1 MSIGS
6 VVDML
11 RVGGDSMK
19 RIAAIL
25 FIATLSPAAGAQTND
40 AQALHQLGRDAITHG
55 EPEKAAEYF
64 EKAVALKPNNADY
77 HYQLANAYLSGT
89 AGVGMF
95 KGMSIARKAKA
106 ELERAVQLDPN
117 FISARLALL
126 EFYVVAPAMAGGS
139 ESAAMEQATEIGK
152 RDAIDGHRAFARV
165 YTAAKKPDLARK
177 EYVGMVKEQ
186 PASARAHYFFGV
198 HLMLTE
204 KNYKSASDEF
214 ESAVRLDPS
223 YMPAYFQIGH
233 VAVLAANNFA
243 RGEETLKK
251 YLAYRPKEEEPS
263 VARAYYWLG
272 GIYEKQGKKAEAK
285 SNYAASLK
293 INPNQKDVDAAMKRV
308 S

>member
-1 MSIGS
+1 
-6 VVDML
+6 
-11 RVGGDSMK
+11 MK
-19 RIAAIL
+19 RIGAIL
-25 FIATLSPAAGAQTND
+25 FIAMLSLAAEAQTND

-77 HYQLANAYLSGT
+77 HYRLANAYGLAT
-89 AGVGMF
+89 AGAGMF
-95 KGMSIARKAKA
+95 KGMSMGRKARA

-117 FISARLALL
+117 FIAARLTLL
-126 EFYVVAPAMAGGS
+126 EFYVVAPAFAGGS
-139 ESAAMEQATEIGK
+139 ESAALEQATEIRK
-152 RDAIDGHRAFARV
+152 RDAIDGHRAFARIHTV
-165 YTAAKKPDLARK
+165 AKKADLARK
-177 EYVGMVKEQ
+177 EYVDMLKEQ

-198 HLMLTE
+198 YLMLTE
-204 KNYKSASDEF
+204 KNYKAASDEL

-243 RGEETLKK
+243 RGEETLRK
-251 YLAYRPKEEEPS
+251 YLAYSPKEEEPS

-272 GIYEKQGKKAEAK
+272 GIYEKQGKNAEAK
-285 SNYAASLK
+285 SSYAESLK